1 MNTSSESTQS
11 RREGAGSTTAPN
23 ALGQIRDSA
32 RSLASE
38 GKTEEA
44 FDLLV
49 SALDAVLRKS
59 RELELMVLKL
69 QKERVGKRSEKVD
82 PGQLQLMF
90 EQLMSQ
96 SDGEELEPELD
107 PQTEAR
113 EDAELEQQIE
123 EAKKTRPRGKG
134 NKPRRET
141 IRTDGIER
149 QVHLREIPEEER
161 GCSRCGKLKK
171 PLGKDVRRRLEYVPG
186 HFIEHEY
193 HLEKY
198 ACGKCRQ
205 GVTRAE
211 GPAPVI
217 ERSSAD
223 ASLLAHVVVSKYVD
237 HVPLHRLHRIY
248 ARSGAGIAVST
259 MSDWVGEVANLVEPL
274 VDQLEKRVLKADVIR
289 TDATG
294 VKVLDP
300 QSPENI
306 ERGTMW
312 CYMGDDRDVV
322 FRYAPTGEGATGPW
336 EFLAGRTGYVQADA
350 ASVFDRVFNGTV
362 ASAEEVGCWAHAR
375 RRLVALK
382 DMDCRVAYPLKLIAR
397 MYRIERLADAREL
410 SVDERTLLRKE
421 RSAPVLEKLKRWF
434 VLTHRSEPPSSDLAM
449 ATGYPLNHW
458 TALTRFVDD
467 GRLSLDNNIC
477 EQQMRAIA
485 LGRRNYLFCGSHDA
499 ARRTAVLYSLMRTC
513 AQHNVP
519 PLPYLTDLLRKLA
532 DGWPQK
538 RIHELLPDRWQPTPA
553 STP

>member
-1 MNTSSESTQS
+1 MNTSSESAQS
-11 RREGAGSTTAPN
+11 RRVNEATTTEPE
-23 ALGQIRDSA
+23 ALVQIRDSA
-32 RSLASE
+32 RSLAIE
-38 GKTEEA
+38 GKTDEA
-44 FDLLV
+44 VDLLV

-69 QKERVGKRSEKVD
+69 QRERVGKRSEKVD

-96 SDGEELEPELD
+96 SGDEEPELD

-123 EAKKTRPRGKG
+123 EAKKTGAQGKGKKPRG
-134 NKPRRET
+134 ET
-141 IRTDGIER
+141 IRTSGIER
-149 QVHLREIPEEER
+149 QVHVRAIPDEER
-161 GCSRCGKLKK
+161 SCSQCGRIQK
-171 PLGKDVRRRLEYVPG
+171 PLGNDVRRRLEYVPG
-186 HFIEHEY
+186 HFIEHVY

-198 ACGKCRQ
+198 ACGKCRE
-205 GVTRAE
+205 GITTAE
-211 GPAPVI
+211 GPASVL

-259 MSDWVGEVANLVEPL
+259 MSDWVGAVANLVEPL
-274 VDQLEKRVLKADVIR
+274 VDQLEKRVLNSDVLR

-294 VKVLDP
+294 IKVLDP

-306 ERGTMW
+306 ERGSMW

-322 FRYAPTGEGATGPW
+322 FRYTPTGEGATGPW
-336 EFLAGRTGYVQADA
+336 EFLVGRTGYVQADV
-350 ASVFDRVFNGTV
+350 ASVFDRVFNGKV

-410 SVDERTLLRKE
+410 SLDERTLLRQE
-421 RSAPVLEKLKRWF
+421 RSAPVLEKLKRWL
-434 VLTHRSEPPSSDLAM
+434 VLTHRSEPPSSDLAQ
-449 ATGYPLNHW
+449 ATGYPLNQW
-458 TALTRFVDD
+458 TALNRFVDD

-499 ARRTAVLYSLMRTC
+499 ARRAAVLYSLMRTC
-513 AQHNVP
+513 AQREVP
-519 PLPYLTDLLRKLA
+519 PLPYLTDVLRKLA
-532 DGWPQK
+532 NGWPQK
-538 RIHELLPDRWQPTPA
+538 RIHELLPDRWQPTPDA
-553 STP
+553 NS

>member
-11 RREGAGSTTAPN
+11 RREGAGSTRAPN

-69 QKERVGKRSEKVD
+69 QRERVGKRSEKVD

-96 SDGEELEPELD
+96 SGGEELEPELD

-198 ACGKCRQ
+198 ACGKCRE

-217 ERSSAD
+217 D
-223 ASLLAHVVVSKYVD
+223 
-237 HVPLHRLHRIY
+237 
-248 ARSGAGIAVST
+248 
-259 MSDWVGEVANLVEPL
+259 
-274 VDQLEKRVLKADVIR
+274 
-289 TDATG
+289 
-294 VKVLDP
+294 
-300 QSPENI
+300 
-306 ERGTMW
+306 
-312 CYMGDDRDVV
+312 CV
-322 FRYAPTGEGATGPW
+322 F
-336 EFLAGRTGYVQADA
+336 Q
-350 ASVFDRVFNGTV
+350 
-362 ASAEEVGCWAHAR
+362 
-375 RRLVALK
+375 
-382 DMDCRVAYPLKLIAR
+382 
-397 MYRIERLADAREL
+397 
-410 SVDERTLLRKE
+410 
-421 RSAPVLEKLKRWF
+421 
-434 VLTHRSEPPSSDLAM
+434 PS
-449 ATGYPLNHW
+449 
-458 TALTRFVDD
+458 
-467 GRLSLDNNIC
+467 
-477 EQQMRAIA
+477 
-485 LGRRNYLFCGSHDA
+485 
-499 ARRTAVLYSLMRTC
+499 
-513 AQHNVP
+513 
-519 PLPYLTDLLRKLA
+519 
-532 DGWPQK
+532 
-538 RIHELLPDRWQPTPA
+538 
-553 STP
+553 

>member
-11 RREGAGSTTAPN
+11 RREGAGSTRAPN

-69 QKERVGKRSEKVD
+69 QRERVGKRSEKVD

-96 SDGEELEPELD
+96 SGGEELEPELD

-198 ACGKCRQ
+198 ACGKCRE

-306 ERGTMW
+306 ERGTHSSE
-312 CYMGDDRDVV
+312 
-322 FRYAPTGEGATGPW
+322 RYSFSAT
-336 EFLAGRTGYVQADA
+336 VQARPSNYWSTTARAFGCARSVSRRGACSGGRVRRRMALRRYPTRRAVGGAYLQRTSA
-350 ASVFDRVFNGTV
+350 ASGDGRAV
-362 ASAEEVGCWAHAR
+362 AA
-375 RRLVALK
+375 
-382 DMDCRVAYPLKLIAR
+382 
-397 MYRIERLADAREL
+397 
-410 SVDERTLLRKE
+410 
-421 RSAPVLEKLKRWF
+421 
-434 VLTHRSEPPSSDLAM
+434 
-449 ATGYPLNHW
+449 
-458 TALTRFVDD
+458 
-467 GRLSLDNNIC
+467 GRLSL
-477 EQQMRAIA
+477 
-485 LGRRNYLFCGSHDA
+485 S
-499 ARRTAVLYSLMRTC
+499 
-513 AQHNVP
+513 NVF
-519 PLPYLTDLLRKLA
+519 
-532 DGWPQK
+532 W
-538 RIHELLPDRWQPTPA
+538 
-553 STP
+553 

>member
-1 MNTSSESTQS
+1 MNTSAESSQS
-11 RREGAGSTTAPN
+11 GRVHEATTAEPKT
-23 ALGQIRDSA
+23 LGQIRDSA
-32 RSLASE
+32 RSLTME

-44 FDLLV
+44 VELLV

-69 QKERVGKRSEKVD
+69 QRERVGKRSEKID

-90 EQLMSQ
+90 EQMMSQ
-96 SDGEELEPELD
+96 SGDEEPELD
-107 PQTEAR
+107 PQAEAR

-123 EAKKTRPRGKG
+123 EAKKTGPQGKGKKPRG
-134 NKPRRET
+134 ET
-141 IRTDGIER
+141 IRTSGVER
-149 QVHLREIPEEER
+149 QVHVRVLPDEER
-161 GCSRCGKLKK
+161 SCSQCGRVQK

-186 HFIEHEY
+186 HFIEHVY

-198 ACGKCRQ
+198 ACGKCRE
-205 GVTRAE
+205 GVTTAE
-211 GPAPVI
+211 GPAPVL

-274 VDQLEKRVLKADVIR
+274 VAELEKRVLKADILR

-294 VKVLDP
+294 IKVLDP

-306 ERGTMW
+306 ERGSMW

-322 FRYAPTGEGATGPW
+322 FRYTPTGEGETGPW

-350 ASVFDRVFNGTV
+350 ASVFDRVFNGKV

-397 MYRIERLADAREL
+397 LYRIERLADAREL
-410 SVDERTLLRKE
+410 SLDERTLLRKE
-421 RSAPVLEKLKRWF
+421 RSAPVLEKLKRWL
-434 VLTHRSEPPSSDLAM
+434 VLTRRSEPPSSDLAK
-449 ATGYPLNHW
+449 AAGYPLNQW
-458 TALTRFVDD
+458 TALNRFVDD

-513 AQHNVP
+513 AQHDVP
-519 PLPYLTDLLRKLA
+519 PLPYFTDVLRKLA

-538 RIHELLPDRWQPTPA
+538 RIHELLPDRWQPTP
-553 STP
+553 SDIP

>member
-1 MNTSSESTQS
+1 MKTKSKTSRA
-11 RREGAGSTTAPN
+11 RRRDDASSPP

-32 RSLASE
+32 RSLATE

-44 FDLLV
+44 VDLLV

-69 QKERVGKRSEKVD
+69 QRERVGKRSERVD

-90 EQLMSQ
+90 EQLMSEQ
-96 SDGEELEPELD
+96 VDGAEEPELD
-107 PQTEAR
+107 PEEEAR
-113 EDAELEQQIE
+113 EDAQLQRQIE
-123 EAKKTRPRGKG
+123 EAKKTRQKGKG
-134 NKPRRET
+134 KKPRRET
-141 IRTDGIER
+141 IRTAGIER
-149 QVHLREIPEEER
+149 ELHERQLLEEER
-161 GCSRCGKLKK
+161 SCSQCGRLQKS
-171 PLGKDVRRRLEYVPG
+171 LGQDVRRRLTYVPG
-186 HFIEHEY
+186 HFVEHVY

-198 ACGKCRQ
+198 ACGKCRG
-205 GVTRAE
+205 GVTTAK
-211 GPAPVI
+211 GPTPVL

-223 ASLLAHVVVSKYVD
+223 ASLLAHVVVSKHVD

-248 ARSGAGIAVST
+248 ARSGARIAVST
-259 MSDWVGEVANLVEPL
+259 MSDWVRGEAQLVEPL
-274 VDQLEKRVLKADVIR
+274 VEQLEKRILKSELVR

-294 VKVLDP
+294 IKVLDP
-300 QSPENI
+300 DSPENI

-312 CYMGDDRDVV
+312 CYVGDERDVV
-322 FRYAPTGEGATGPW
+322 FRYTPTGEGATGPW
-336 EFLAGRTGYVQADA
+336 EFLAGRKGYVQADA
-350 ASVFDRVFNGTV
+350 ASVFDRLFNGQV
-362 ASAEEVGCWAHAR
+362 ASATEVGCWAHAR

-421 RSAPVLEKLKRWF
+421 RTGPVLDKLKRWF
-434 VLTHRSEPPSSDLAM
+434 VITNKSEPPSAELAK
-449 ATGYPLNHW
+449 ATGYAINQW

-467 GRLSLDNNIC
+467 GRLSLDNNLC

-499 ARRTAVLYSLMRTC
+499 ARCTAILYGLMRTC
-513 AQHNVP
+513 AQYDVP
-519 PLPYLTDLLRKLA
+519 PLPYLTDVLRKLA

-538 RIHELLPDRWQPTPA
+538 RILELLPDRWQPGPATP
-553 STP
+553 

>member
-1 MNTSSESTQS
+1 MLAVSGHPAWVT
-11 RREGAGSTTAPN
+11 
-23 ALGQIRDSA
+23 QIRDSA

-59 RELELMVLKL
+59 RELELMALKL
-69 QKERVGKRSEKVD
+69 QRERVGKRSEKVD

-96 SDGEELEPELD
+96 SGGEELEPELD

-198 ACGKCRQ
+198 ACGKCRE

-223 ASLLAHVVVSKYVD
+223 ASLLAHVVVSKYGNGVINGSN
-237 HVPLHRLHRIY
+237 P
-248 ARSGAGIAVST
+248 
-259 MSDWVGEVANLVEPL
+259 VGEFALTQNEEPFLEFDFSSNPISYFGFQDIDQAGTTGIVTFVGGGTANISFETTTVSGNSAEFFGIFNNDMPLITRVQLDASGDGLWGVDNLEYGVPEP
-274 VDQLEKRVLKADVIR
+274 
-289 TDATG
+289 ATLLLLG
-294 VKVLDP
+294 L
-300 QSPENI
+300 
-306 ERGTMW
+306 G
-312 CYMGDDRDVV
+312 
-322 FRYAPTGEGATGPW
+322 
-336 EFLAGRTGYVQADA
+336 LAG
-350 ASVFDRVFNGTV
+350 
-362 ASAEEVGCWAHAR
+362 
-375 RRLVALK
+375 L
-382 DMDCRVAYPLKLIAR
+382 
-397 MYRIERLADAREL
+397 
-410 SVDERTLLRKE
+410 
-421 RSAPVLEKLKRWF
+421 
-434 VLTHRSEPPSSDLAM
+434 
-449 ATGYPLNHW
+449 
-458 TALTRFVDD
+458 
-467 GRLSLDNNIC
+467 
-477 EQQMRAIA
+477 
-485 LGRRNYLFCGSHDA
+485 A
-499 ARRTAVLYSLMRTC
+499 AR
-513 AQHNVP
+513 
-519 PLPYLTDLLRKLA
+519 
-532 DGWPQK
+532 K
-538 RIHELLPDRWQPTPA
+538 RHHVER
-553 STP
+553 